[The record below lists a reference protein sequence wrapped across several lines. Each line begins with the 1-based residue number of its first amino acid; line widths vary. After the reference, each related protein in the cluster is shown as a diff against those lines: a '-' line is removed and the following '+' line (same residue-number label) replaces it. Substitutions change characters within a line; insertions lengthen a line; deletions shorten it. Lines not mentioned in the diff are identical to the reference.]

1 MKKIVMFTVCAMMA
15 LHIEA
20 QVKSPKLSPLSKVSQ
35 RIGLTDLSVEYSRP
49 SKSGRVV
56 FGDLVPFDEVWR
68 TGANENTKF
77 TTSDMLFFGKDT
89 LMPGTYA
96 LYTKPGKISWEVYF
110 YSDIT
115 NWGTPDVWDASKIV
129 LKLSQTSEQLT
140 TGVET
145 FNISFKDLSVESA
158 KICLEWENTCV
169 CIPFTMSTKTQVLAS
184 IEKTMAGPT
193 ATDYYD
199 AASFYL
205 REKKEMKVA
214 LDWITKAVDMKPD
227 AFWMLRT
234 KALIQA
240 ELGDKKG
247 AIVSAKK
254 SMELA
259 EKASYQNYVDMNKK
273 SIEEWSKK

>member
-1 MKKIVMFTVCAMMA
+1 MIAVCTMLFMQV
-15 LHIEA
+15 EA
-20 QVKSPKLSPLSKVSQ
+20 QVKSPKLSPTCKVEQ
-35 RIGLTDLSVEYSRP
+35 RIGLTDVKVEYSRP
-49 SKSGRVV
+49 SAAGRVV
-56 FGDLVPFDEVWR
+56 FGDLVPFNEVWR

-96 LYTKPGKISWEVYF
+96 LFTKPGKISWEIYF

-115 NWGTPDVWDASKIV
+115 NWGTPDVWDQSKIV
-129 LKLSQTSEQLT
+129 LKVVQPSEELTST
-140 TGVET
+140 VET
-145 FNISFKDLSVESA
+145 FAISFKDLTIESA
-158 KICLEWENTCV
+158 KICLEWEKTCV
-169 CIPFTMSTKTQVLAS
+169 CIPFTMSTKSQVAAS

-205 REKKEMKVA
+205 REKKELKVA